1 MAESRERAEVTRL
14 LLDWSRG
21 DEASLE
27 RLMPLVYDELKR
39 LARIQM
45 GRERSDHTLQPT
57 AVVHEAYMRLVD
69 AQHIAWRDRAHFF
82 AVASRLIRRV
92 LVDHARRHRAGKRG
106 GGLVHLTIDDAS
118 PVSEVRADEIVAL
131 DEALKDLEELDP
143 RQGRVVEMRYFGGL
157 TIEETAA
164 VLQVSPATVKRE
176 WSVASAWLRRE
187 LAAERPVP

>member
-1 MAESRERAEVTRL
+1 MVESEQRADVTQM
-14 LLDWSRG
+14 LLDWSQG

-27 RLMPLVYDELKR
+27 RLMPVVYDELKR

-57 AVVHEAYMRLVD
+57 AVVHEAYFRLVD
-69 AQHIAWRDRAHFF
+69 AQRIAWRDRAHFF

-92 LVDHARRHRAGKRG
+92 LVDHARRHRADKRG
-106 GGLVHLTIDDAS
+106 AGVAHLTIDDVP
-118 PVSEVRADEIVAL
+118 PVGEVRADEIVAL
-131 DEALKDLEELDP
+131 DEALKSLEELDP

-164 VLQVSPATVKRE
+164 VLKISPATVKRE

-187 LAAERPVP
+187 LAAAP